1 MKKTFCLVEV
11 DEEIPEANQIFIS
24 LQDEGVTEAAGNGEA
39 DASQLD
45 PKNLKVAEL
54 RAELEAR
61 NLPSKGET
69 ELENF
74 ACDILKS
81 FLISAGLKNQLIAR
95 LVKALAAE
103 ADPSSA
109 VEEGEE
115 TEDVEMTESDVPLS
129 QEPEQPQVVEET
141 SQEKSKDD
149 GEPEMNIAE
158 MDMSEVTIIDE
169 YDSTK
174 CEEEKPE
181 KPREKKKEE
190 PRKLDEKE
198 RHQIEKR
205 YQLPEN
211 PSIVVHPSKVAKS
224 GKFDCTVMS
233 LSVLLDYRPEDTK
246 EHSFEVS
253 LFAELFNEMLTRDFG
268 FNIFKAINYFPPIK
282 AKEESKDDDKKK
294 TSKEA
299 DAEVAADE
307 KSNESSDKKESE
319 GDAGK
324 DDVKEGEKKDK
335 KRHHEDSDDSLA
347 TKSDLSRSKRD
358 KDGKETK
365 VERPKYVTA
374 FPDLLLSFVYFD
386 QTHCGYIF
394 EKDLEDLFYTL
405 GLNLSRSQVRKLAEK
420 FVTRDSLYY
429 RKLTDRLADVPFV
442 NPYENVTEEQLAELA
457 RGNKIEKPSAVN
469 DNLNG
474 EVSNADATGG
484 LVQFNGSLVNIQQ
497 LLEQMRRAEM
507 VRENTERLMID
518 LRQRNGDLTSAN
530 TKNEKRIKDLN
541 SDLKSMSR
549 KLQDAE
555 SSLSSATVSSLL
567 LHKLQINKFFLH
579 RESITSITRC

>member
-1 MKKTFCLVEV
+1 MKNQLVARLLKA
-11 DEEIPEANQIFIS
+11 IQAEADPTS
-24 LQDEGVTEAAGNGEA
+24 SNGEA
-39 DASQLD
+39 DENDDVVMLDADVPSSQEASQEKE
-45 PKNLKVAEL
+45 PQ
-54 RAELEAR
+54 
-61 NLPSKGET
+61 
-69 ELENF
+69 
-74 ACDILKS
+74 I
-81 FLISAGLKNQLIAR
+81 
-95 LVKALAAE
+95 
-103 ADPSSA
+103 
-109 VEEGEE
+109 VEEG
-115 TEDVEMTESDVPLS
+115 
-129 QEPEQPQVVEET
+129 

-174 CEEEKPE
+174 CEEDKVE

-205 YQLPEN
+205 YQLPDN
-211 PSIVVHPSKVAKS
+211 PHIMVHPSKTAKS

-282 AKEESKDDDKKK
+282 AKEETKDDEKKK
-294 TSKEA
+294 EVTVESVDGEKVNEAEAKKETEGETSKE
-299 DAEVAADE
+299 DAKD
-307 KSNESSDKKESE
+307 
-319 GDAGK
+319 GD
-324 DDVKEGEKKDK
+324 KKDK
-335 KRHHEDSDDSLA
+335 KRQRGDDSDDSLA
-347 TKSDLSRSKRD
+347 TRSDRSRSKRE
-358 KDGKETK
+358 KDGKDAK

-374 FPDLLLSFVYFD
+374 FPDLLLSFTYFD

-405 GLNLSRSQVRKLAEK
+405 GLNLSRSQVRKMSEK

-429 RKLTDRLADVPFV
+429 RKLTDRLADVPYV
-442 NPYENVTEEQLAELA
+442 NPFENVTEEQLSELA
-457 RGNKIEKPSAVN
+457 RGNRAVKSSPAG
-469 DNLNG
+469 DG
-474 EVSNADATGG
+474 ELTNVDASGG

-497 LLEQMRRAEM
+497 LLEQMRRSESA
-507 VRENTERLMID
+507 RENTERILVD
-518 LRQRNGDLTSAN
+518 LRQKNGELTTSN
-530 TKNEKRIKDLN
+530 TRNEKRIKDLN

-555 SSLSSATVSSLL
+555 SNLSSATVSLFYILSLRHLLNKKINHFTEKVKRLL
-567 LHKLQINKFFLH
+567 LSFDSDQ
-579 RESITSITRC
+579 

>member
-1 MKKTFCLVEV
+1 M
-11 DEEIPEANQIFIS
+11 
-24 LQDEGVTEAAGNGEA
+24 
-39 DASQLD
+39 
-45 PKNLKVAEL
+45 
-54 RAELEAR
+54 
-61 NLPSKGET
+61 
-69 ELENF
+69 
-74 ACDILKS
+74 
-81 FLISAGLKNQLIAR
+81 
-95 LVKALAAE
+95 VKALATE
-103 ADPSSA
+103 ADPSA
-109 VEEGEE
+109 AIDENEEVEDILMML
-115 TEDVEMTESDVPLS
+115 TDPDVPS
-129 QEPEQPQVVEET
+129 AQEQPDQPEVAEES
-141 SQEKSKDD
+141 SQEKAKDD
-149 GEPEMNIAE
+149 GETEMNIAE

-181 KPREKKKEE
+181 KPREKKKDE

-211 PSIVVHPSKVAKS
+211 PNIVVHPSKTAKS

-294 TSKEA
+294 ASKEA
-299 DAEVAADE
+299 EGEVAADE
-307 KSNESSDKKESE
+307 KSNESNDKKEPE
-319 GDAGK
+319 TDPGK
-324 DDVKEGEKKDK
+324 DADAKESDKKDK
-335 KRHHEDSDDSLA
+335 KRHHHDDSDDSLA
-347 TKSDLSRSKRD
+347 TKSDRSRSKRD

-386 QTHCGYIF
+386 QSHCGYIF

-429 RKLTDRLADVPFV
+429 RKLTDRLADVPYV
-442 NPYENVTEEQLAELA
+442 NPFEIVTEDQLAELA
-457 RGNKIEKPSAVN
+457 RGNKIAKPSTS
-469 DNLNG
+469 DIHQNG
-474 EVSNADATGG
+474 EVSNVDASGG

-497 LLEQMRRAEM
+497 LLEQMRRAET
-507 VRENTERLMID
+507 VHENSERLLVD
-518 LRQRNGDLTSAN
+518 LRQKNSDLTSTN
-530 TKNEKRIKDLN
+530 NRNEKRIKDLN
-541 SDLKSMSR
+541 SDLKSISR

-555 SSLSSATVSSLL
+555 SSLSSTTVSHKISLFV
-567 LHKLQINKFFLH
+567 QP
-579 RESITSITRC
+579 

>member
-1 MKKTFCLVEV
+1 M
-11 DEEIPEANQIFIS
+11 
-24 LQDEGVTEAAGNGEA
+24 
-39 DASQLD
+39 
-45 PKNLKVAEL
+45 
-54 RAELEAR
+54 
-61 NLPSKGET
+61 
-69 ELENF
+69 
-74 ACDILKS
+74 
-81 FLISAGLKNQLIAR
+81 
-95 LVKALAAE
+95 AAE
-103 ADPSSA
+103 ADPSLKEA
-109 VEEGEE
+109 DD
-115 TEDVEMTESDVPLS
+115 EDIEMTEGDA
-129 QEPEQPQVVEET
+129 EQPQVTEET
-141 SQEKSKDD
+141 SQEKSKDE

-174 CEEEKPE
+174 CEDEKMEKPH
-181 KPREKKKEE
+181 EKKKEE

-211 PSIVVHPSKVAKS
+211 PHIIVHPSKTAKN

-268 FNIFKAINYFPPIK
+268 FNIYKAINYFPPIK
-282 AKEESKDDDKKK
+282 TKEESKDDDKKK
-294 TSKEA
+294 ATKEA
-299 DAEVAADE
+299 DGDVAADE
-307 KSNESSDKKESE
+307 KSNESSEKKEAAVE
-319 GDAGK
+319 AGK
-324 DDVKEGEKKDK
+324 DDVKESEKKDK
-335 KRHHEDSDDSLA
+335 KRSLHPEDSDDSLA
-347 TKSDLSRSKRD
+347 TKSDRSRSKRRE

-365 VERPKYVTA
+365 IERSKYVTA

-429 RKLTDRLADVPFV
+429 RKLTDRLADVPHV
-442 NPYENVTEEQLAELA
+442 NPYENVSEEQLAELA
-457 RGNKIEKPSAVN
+457 RGNRIVKPSAA
-469 DNLNG
+469 DDSQK
-474 EVSNADATGG
+474 EVSNVDASGG
-484 LVQFNGSLVNIQQ
+484 LVQFNGTLVNIQQ
-497 LLEQMRRAEM
+497 LLEQMRRDEI
-507 VRENTERLMID
+507 VRENTERLLVE
-518 LRQRNGDLTSAN
+518 LRQKNGDLTSSN
-530 TKNEKRIKDLN
+530 SRNEKRIKDLN

-555 SSLSSATVSSLL
+555 SSLSSTTVSQQNICLF
-567 LHKLQINKFFLH
+567 KV
-579 RESITSITRC
+579 

>member
-1 MKKTFCLVEV
+1 M
-11 DEEIPEANQIFIS
+11 
-24 LQDEGVTEAAGNGEA
+24 
-39 DASQLD
+39 
-45 PKNLKVAEL
+45 
-54 RAELEAR
+54 
-61 NLPSKGET
+61 
-69 ELENF
+69 
-74 ACDILKS
+74 
-81 FLISAGLKNQLIAR
+81 KNQLVAR
-95 LVKALAAE
+95 LLKAIQVE
-103 ADPSSA
+103 ADPTLTFVA
-109 VEEGEE
+109 A
-115 TEDVEMTESDVPLS
+115 DESDDVVMV
-129 QEPEQPQVVEET
+129 EADVVAKEQKTSESIEET
-141 SQEKSKDD
+141 SEEKSKDE
-149 GEPEMNIAE
+149 GETEMNIAE

-174 CEEEKPE
+174 CEEEKIE

-205 YQLPEN
+205 YQLPDS
-211 PSIVVHPSKVAKS
+211 PQIMVHPSKTAKS

-294 TSKEA
+294 
-299 DAEVAADE
+299 EVVVELVDGE
-307 KSNESSDKKESE
+307 KSNEAEAKKESE
-319 GDAGK
+319 VE
-324 DDVKEGEKKDK
+324 VKEEIKDGDKKDK
-335 KRHHEDSDDSLA
+335 KRPHADDSDDSLA
-347 TKSDLSRSKRD
+347 TRSDRSRSKRD
-358 KDGKETK
+358 KDGKDAK

-374 FPDLLLSFVYFD
+374 FPDLLLSFTYFD

-405 GLNLSRSQVRKLAEK
+405 GLNLSRSQVRKMAEK

-429 RKLTDRLADVPFV
+429 RKLTDRLADVPYV
-442 NPYENVTEEQLAELA
+442 NPYENVSEEQLAELA
-457 RGNKIEKPSAVN
+457 RGNRAIKTSSASA
-469 DNLNG
+469 DNQG
-474 EVSNADATGG
+474 ELTNVDASGG

-497 LLEQMRRAEM
+497 LLEQMRRSEAS
-507 VRENTERLMID
+507 RENTERLLVD
-518 LRQRNGDLTSAN
+518 LRQKNGDLSTSN
-530 TKNEKRIKDLN
+530 TRNEKRIKDLN

-555 SSLSSATVSSLL
+555 SSLSSATVS
-567 LHKLQINKFFLH
+567 
-579 RESITSITRC
+579 